1 MRRMAQPQTVPDRMP
16 PMHVLQRIVLVLL
29 VVAAVV
35 QVTVAVLR

>member
-1 MRRMAQPQTVPDRMP
+1 MP
-16 PMHVLQRIVLVLL
+16 PMETLQKILLVLL

>member
-1 MRRMAQPQTVPDRMP
+1 VP

>member
-1 MRRMAQPQTVPDRMP
+1 MP
-16 PMHVLQRIVLVLL
+16 PMHQLQRIVLVLM

>member
-1 MRRMAQPQTVPDRMP
+1 
-16 PMHVLQRIVLVLL
+16 MHVLQRILLVLL

>member
-1 MRRMAQPQTVPDRMP
+1 MP